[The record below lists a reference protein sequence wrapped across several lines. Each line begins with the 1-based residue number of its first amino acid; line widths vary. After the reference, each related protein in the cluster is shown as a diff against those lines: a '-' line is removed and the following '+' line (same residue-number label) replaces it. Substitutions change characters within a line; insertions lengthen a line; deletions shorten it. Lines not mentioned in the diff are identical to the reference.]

1 MKLLVAGGAGYL
13 GSVLIPRLLDRG
25 YDVDV
30 VELFWF
36 GNHLP
41 NQVGILNKDIFH
53 LSVEDLKP
61 YDQVI
66 FLAGLSND
74 PMAEYSPSKNFV
86 LNAAAPAYLGYIAK
100 IAKVKRYIYASS
112 CSVYGYTENELYDE
126 TRPVGSS
133 YPYGISKL
141 QGEQA
146 ALQLT
151 NDEFSVICLRKGTI
165 SGYSPRMRLDLIVN
179 TMFKTA
185 LRDGVITVN
194 NPSIWRPILS
204 IEDAATAYIRAVE
217 ANAKISGV
225 FNLASGNYTV
235 GEVADVVRSRI
246 EDRLDV
252 RINLNIRHV
261 QDFRNYKV
269 SVDKAANVLSF
280 HPTGDVKSIVDNLI
294 ENVSKFQDWDNPL
307 YSNILTFKELDTKV
321 EVPAMVVCTM
331 NIAVIGAN
339 GQLGSDVVS
348 AFAESQDTVDSM
360 THAEIEIGKL
370 ESVRTRLEKSRPA
383 IVVNTAAM
391 HHVENCERDP
401 EQAYSINATGVRNLA
416 LVTRDLGV
424 PLIHVSTD
432 YVFDGKKNAPYV
444 EDDAPL
450 PLNVYGNSKLAGEYH
465 ARTINPRHFVLRTSA
480 LYGKHPCRAKG
491 GRNFVDLML
500 ELARTRDRVR
510 VVNDEFVS
518 PTPTID
524 LAREIVCLSR
534 TDAYGLYHASSE
546 NSCSWYEF
554 AEEIFS
560 LAGVDVKLE
569 AAAPGEFPAKA
580 PRPRYSVL
588 ENRELK
594 SIGLNLFTSWKVG
607 LQRYLLESGI
617 AAPAAR

>member
-1 MKLLVAGGAGYL
+1 MRLLIAGGAGYL
-13 GSVLIPRLLDRG
+13 GSVLVPRLLDRG
-25 YDVDV
+25 YNVDV

-41 NQVGILNKDIFH
+41 SQVGVLNKDIFH

-61 YDQVI
+61 YDQVM

-146 ALQLT
+146 ALQLM

-185 LRDGVITVN
+185 LRDGVVNVN

-246 EDRLDV
+246 EERLDV
-252 RINLNIRHV
+252 RINLCIKHV

-280 HPTGDVKSIVDNLI
+280 HPTGSVKAIVDDLI
-294 ENVSKFQDWDNPL
+294 ENMSKFQDWDNPL
-307 YSNILTFKELDTKV
+307 YSNIHTFKELDARV
-321 EVPAMVVCTM
+321 EVPAMV
-331 NIAVIGAN
+331 GA
-339 GQLGSDVVS
+339 
-348 AFAESQDTVDSM
+348 
-360 THAEIEIGKL
+360 
-370 ESVRTRLEKSRPA
+370 
-383 IVVNTAAM
+383 
-391 HHVENCERDP
+391 
-401 EQAYSINATGVRNLA
+401 
-416 LVTRDLGV
+416 
-424 PLIHVSTD
+424 
-432 YVFDGKKNAPYV
+432 
-444 EDDAPL
+444 
-450 PLNVYGNSKLAGEYH
+450 
-465 ARTINPRHFVLRTSA
+465 
-480 LYGKHPCRAKG
+480 
-491 GRNFVDLML
+491 
-500 ELARTRDRVR
+500 
-510 VVNDEFVS
+510 
-518 PTPTID
+518 
-524 LAREIVCLSR
+524 
-534 TDAYGLYHASSE
+534 
-546 NSCSWYEF
+546 
-554 AEEIFS
+554 
-560 LAGVDVKLE
+560 
-569 AAAPGEFPAKA
+569 
-580 PRPRYSVL
+580 
-588 ENRELK
+588 
-594 SIGLNLFTSWKVG
+594 
-607 LQRYLLESGI
+607 
-617 AAPAAR
+617 